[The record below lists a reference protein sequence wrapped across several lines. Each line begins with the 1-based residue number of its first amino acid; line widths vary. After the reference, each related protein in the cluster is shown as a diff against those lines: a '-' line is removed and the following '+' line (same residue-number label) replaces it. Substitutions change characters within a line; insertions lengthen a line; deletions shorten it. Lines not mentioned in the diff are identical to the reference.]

1 MFNQTQILIPKL
13 KYNTVIDKHLIA
25 TGYNNFLAQ
34 FSVSLNN
41 IMCAYI
47 SIIITNCY
55 C

>member
-13 KYNTVIDKHLIA
+13 KYSTVIDKHLIA

-47 SIIITNCY
+47 SKIITNCY

>member
-13 KYNTVIDKHLIA
+13 KYSTVIDKHLIA

-41 IMCAYI
+41 MCAYI